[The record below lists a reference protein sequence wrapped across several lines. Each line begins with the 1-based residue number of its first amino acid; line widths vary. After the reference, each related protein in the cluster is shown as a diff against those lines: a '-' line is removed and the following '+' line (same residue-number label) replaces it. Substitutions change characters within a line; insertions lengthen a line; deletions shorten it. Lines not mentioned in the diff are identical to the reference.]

1 VQAMATAAVA
11 ARMALVKTFFF
22 ILNKPFYEIPSEYI
36 IPTGNTLDSNLLP
49 LDQKLVPIW
58 NWKRCTS
65 SPFFLFSGKASEN
78 FRGPRGE
85 IHATPTP
92 TE

>member
-1 VQAMATAAVA
+1 MQAMATAAVA
-11 ARMALVKTFFF
+11 ARMALVKTF
-22 ILNKPFYEIPSEYI
+22 FYEIPSEYI